1 MVSVG
6 VKHRV
11 YLFNSGFTLEA
22 NSVSVSGVPHR
33 WVFSAEKQQIYKRI
47 MASTL

>member
-1 MVSVG
+1 MVPVD

-11 YLFNSGFTLEA
+11 YLVNSGFSLEG
-22 NSVSVSGVPHR
+22 NSVSVSGVPHC

-47 MASTL
+47 MSPTL